1 VKPGDLVR
9 TCQLKDHVQVCWVQF
24 KQRSS
29 GVEHEPI
36 PAGTPAVFLGT
47 APADA
52 LGAGACH
59 LRLQSLILIRGEVG
73 HAWPNELE
81 AV

>member
-9 TCQLKDHVQVCWVQF
+9 LKAGWVYLVQF

-29 GVEHEPI
+29 GVDIEPI

-47 APADA
+47 APAT
-52 LGAGACH
+52 GMGH
-59 LRLQSLILIRGEVG
+59 LQSLIIIRGEVG
-73 HAWPNELE
+73 HAWSNELE

>member
-29 GVEHEPI
+29 VVAEPI

-47 APADA
+47 APATDM
-52 LGAGACH
+52 GH
-59 LRLQSLILIRGEVG
+59 LQSLIIIRGEVG
-73 HAWPNELE
+73 HAWSNELV

>member
-1 VKPGDLVR
+1 VRDLKPGDLVR
-9 TCQLKDHVQVCWVQF
+9 LKAGWVYWVQF

-29 GVEHEPI
+29 GVDIEPI

-47 APADA
+47 APAT
-52 LGAGACH
+52 GMGH
-59 LRLQSLILIRGEVG
+59 LQSLIIIRGEVG
-73 HAWPNELE
+73 HAWSNELE

>member
-9 TCQLKDHVQVCWVQF
+9 TLQLKDHVQVCWVQF

-52 LGAGACH
+52 LG
-59 LRLQSLILIRGEVG
+59 RLQSLILIRGEVG
-73 HAWPNELE
+73 HAGATELE